1 VCVCVCVCV
10 WCVCMCVWCV
20 CVVCVYVCVWCVWC
34 VCVVCVCGVCVCVV
48 CVVCVC
54 GVCGVCVCVCLS
66 SQQSSDAV
74 LNGAYISV
82 DFVRRKNS
90 DGKCTHKFEN
100 LVTVL
105 LWLCSVSFGG
115 YKEI

>member
-1 VCVCVCVCV
+1 LFFFVFCLCVCVVCVSVLFSFVCVCVCV
-10 WCVCMCVWCV
+10 WV
-20 CVVCVYVCVWCVWC
+20 
-34 VCVVCVCGVCVCVV
+34 GG

>member
-1 VCVCVCVCV
+1 VLCLCGFCGWFV
-10 WCVCMCVWCV
+10 WCVGVRGGWWV
-20 CVVCVYVCVWCVWC
+20 FAF
-34 VCVVCVCGVCVCVV
+34 VCGVCVWVV